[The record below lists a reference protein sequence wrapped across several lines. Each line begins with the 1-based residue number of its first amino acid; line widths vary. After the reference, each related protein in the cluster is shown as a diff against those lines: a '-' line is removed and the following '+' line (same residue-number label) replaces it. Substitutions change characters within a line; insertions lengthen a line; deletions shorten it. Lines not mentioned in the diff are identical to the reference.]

1 MAVLTFSR
9 QSGSLGTQIAIRLAE
24 RLAYPLLD
32 REAIEESMAA
42 HGMTGASIEKFDER
56 RPDFWDTFGSEKTR
70 YLHFLKGVI
79 CAFALEG
86 RGVILG
92 RAAQVVLAGVPGI
105 RHIRV
110 IAPLDLRL
118 AHILE
123 ETEGDARRAE
133 QILRH
138 HDQDRA
144 GFHKYFFNVDWD
156 DPGLYDLV
164 LNTRNFSLEATLDL
178 LETTA
183 RHAED
188 YGQGDE
194 RAHRLGDLCLKHQ
207 VETHILYEE
216 QIRVSFLDAEASDG
230 VVTLTGTVTD
240 RPDVVR
246 CKHAAAQVPGVKGV
260 HNRIQYSQ
268 KRWYRI

>member
-1 MAVLTFSR
+1 MAVLTISR
-9 QSGSLGTQIAIRLAE
+9 QSGSLGTQIAMRLAE
-24 RLAYPLLD
+24 RLACPLLD
-32 REAIEESMAA
+32 REGVEQSMAA
-42 HGMTGASIEKFDER
+42 HGMSGASIDKFDER
-56 RPDFWDTFGSEKTR
+56 RPDFWDAFGSEKTR
-70 YLHFLKGVI
+70 YLHFLKSAI
-79 CAFALEG
+79 CAFAAEG
-86 RGVILG
+86 QGVVIG
-92 RAAQVVLAGVPGI
+92 RAAQVILAGIPGI
-105 RHIRV
+105 IHIRV
-110 IAPLDLRL
+110 IAPLEMRL
-118 AHILE
+118 AQVLQ

-164 LNTRNFSLEATLDL
+164 LNTRSISLEAALDL
-178 LETTA
+178 LATTA
-183 RHAED
+183 RHAEEA
-188 YGQGDE
+188 GQGDE
-194 RAHRLGDLCLKHQ
+194 RAHRLGDLCLQQQ

-216 QIRVSFLDAEASDG
+216 NVPVSFLEAEASGG

-240 RPDVVR
+240 RPDVAR
-246 CKHAAAQVPGVKGV
+246 CERAAAQVPGVKGV